1 MSGVVS
7 QSKEYRIFA
16 AYLGEKGFKMTGAR
30 SAVLEA
36 FLSLER
42 HVSVEELLAAARRV
56 DPTIGQATVFR
67 TIKLLE
73 SSGLAREARRGEG
86 SRLYEHAF
94 NHVHHDH
101 LVCVLCG
108 RTIEFMDEGI
118 EEAQRRVYEASGFE
132 IVSHQLELRGICPA
146 CGKKGQQSRRA
157 ADNAQ

>member
-1 MSGVVS
+1 MPNDSS
-7 QSKEYRIFA
+7 SRQEYDIFS
-16 AYLGEKGFKMTGAR
+16 AYLNEGGLKMTAAR
-30 SAVLEA
+30 EAVLKA

-42 HVSVEELLAAARRV
+42 HVSADELLAATRRI

-73 SSGLAREARRGEG
+73 DSGLAREARRDDS
-86 SRLYEHAF
+86 SRLYEHAY
-94 NHVHHDH
+94 NHEHHDH

-118 EEAQRRVYEASGFE
+118 EEAQRRVYAASGFE

-146 CGKKGQQSRRA
+146 CSKEKETARRQAGKS
-157 ADNAQ
+157 

>member
-1 MSGVVS
+1 MPSEFSRS
-7 QSKEYRIFA
+7 QEYDLFSSYLSKGG
-16 AYLGEKGFKMTGAR
+16 LKMTTAR
-30 SAVLEA
+30 EAVLKA

-42 HVSVEELLAAARRV
+42 HVSADELLAAARRI

-73 SSGLAREARRGEG
+73 DSGLAREARRDDS

-94 NHVHHDH
+94 NHEHHDH

-146 CGKKGQQSRRA
+146 CIKKKGLSRRQA
-157 ADNAQ
+157 EASR